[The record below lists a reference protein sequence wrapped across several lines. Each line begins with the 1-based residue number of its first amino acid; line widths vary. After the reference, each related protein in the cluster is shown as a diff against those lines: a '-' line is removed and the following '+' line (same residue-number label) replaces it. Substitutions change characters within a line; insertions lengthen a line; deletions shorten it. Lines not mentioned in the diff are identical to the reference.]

1 MNKTLFS
8 LAVVAIS
15 LQAEGL
21 SQKDRD
27 FAMSYLHATRKQVLD
42 AADGLT
48 EAQWKFKQADD
59 RWSVAQVL
67 EHIVVTERALLGMVQ
82 KTASGPASP
91 VPEASKVKD
100 EDIMKMISSREKKV
114 QAPEQ
119 LRPTGSLGT
128 GASEIEQF
136 KQTRDATIDYVR
148 TTNDDLR
155 AHSGKSPLGQVDCV
169 QWLLYIGAHSERHLA
184 QILEVKADPKFP
196 K

>member
-42 AADGLT
+42 AVDGLT

-136 KQTRDATIDYVR
+136 KQARDATINYVR
-148 TTNDDLR
+148 TTSDDLR

>member
-42 AADGLT
+42 AVDGLT

-100 EDIMKMISSREKKV
+100 DDIMKMISSREKKV

-136 KQTRDATIDYVR
+136 RQTRDATINYVR

>member
-1 MNKTLFS
+1 MSKTLFS

-42 AADGLT
+42 AVDGLT

-136 KQTRDATIDYVR
+136 KQARDATINYVQ

>member
-8 LAVVAIS
+8 FAVVAIS

-42 AADGLT
+42 AVEGLT
-48 EAQWKFKQADD
+48 EAQWKFKPADD

-67 EHIVVTERALLGMVQ
+67 EHIIVTERALLGMTQ

-91 VPEASKVKD
+91 VPDASKVKD

-128 GASEIEQF
+128 AASEVQQF
-136 KQTRDATIDYVR
+136 KTTRDATIDYVR
-148 TTNDDLR
+148 TTRDDLR

>member
-1 MNKTLFS
+1 MSKTLFS

-42 AADGLT
+42 AVDGLT

-136 KQTRDATIDYVR
+136 KQTRDTTINYVR

>member
-42 AADGLT
+42 AVDGLT

-136 KQTRDATIDYVR
+136 RQTRDATINYVR

>member
-15 LQAEGL
+15 IHAEGL

-27 FAMSYLHATRKQVLD
+27 FTMSYLHATRKQVLD
-42 AADGLT
+42 ALDGLT
-48 EAQWKFKQADD
+48 DAQWKFKSADD
-59 RWSVAQVL
+59 RWSIAQVL
-67 EHIVVTERALLGMVQ
+67 EHIVLTERALLGMTKKVA
-82 KTASGPASP
+82 TSAPSP
-91 VPEASKVKD
+91 VPEASKLKD
-100 EDIMKMISSREKKV
+100 EVILKGIASREKKV

-119 LRPTGSLGT
+119 LRPTGGLGT
-128 GASEIEQF
+128 AASEVEQF

-148 TTNDDLR
+148 STTDDLR
-155 AHSGKSPLGQVDCV
+155 NHSSQSPLGQVDCV

-184 QILEVKADPKFP
+184 QILEVKADSKFP

>member
-1 MNKTLFS
+1 MNKGLFS
-8 LAVVAIS
+8 FAVVAIS

-42 AADGLT
+42 AVDGLT

-67 EHIVVTERALLGMVQ
+67 EHIILTERALLEMEKKAV
-82 KTASGPASP
+82 ASP
-91 VPEASKVKD
+91 PAPIPEASKLKD
-100 EDIMKMISSREKKV
+100 EFIMKAIASRDKKA
-114 QAPEQ
+114 QAPAE
-119 LRPTGSLGT
+119 LRPTGGLGAGT
-128 GASEIEQF
+128 SEVQQF
-136 KQTRDATIDYVR
+136 KAARDATIDYVR
-148 TTNDDLR
+148 TTKDDLR
-155 AHSGKSPLGQVDCV
+155 AHSTDSPLGKVDGV
-169 QWLLYIGAHSERHLA
+169 QWLLFIGAHSERHLA

>member
-1 MNKTLFS
+1 MSKTLFS

-42 AADGLT
+42 AVDGLT
-48 EAQWKFKQADD
+48 EAQWMFKQADD

-136 KQTRDATIDYVR
+136 KQTRDTTINYVR

>member
-42 AADGLT
+42 AVDGLT

-136 KQTRDATIDYVR
+136 KQARDATINYVQ